1 MDGSKRGGYILDIK
15 TLVNNYLPNVIPIS
29 TGIPQLDDVLEGGFK
44 PYSKYMLYGE
54 AGTWKTRI
62 SLRLVE
68 NAPRDSSP
76 VIISCKHGALP
87 TINGEKRFLHMDRVE
102 EINTYLERL
111 LALPPNKPRIIIIDD
126 LDHAGYS
133 NISEIYDMLTLLNK
147 IIYRDQ
153 GLLIV
158 TSGVSQQPGNT
169 KTLKPRLPRIVQVSM
184 DVHIFLSRE
193 ADNRIRIY
201 NMSIG
206 KSAIINI

>member
-1 MDGSKRGGYILDIK
+1 MEGSKRGGYLLDIK
-15 TLVNNYLPNVIPIS
+15 TLVNNYLTNIIPIS

-44 PYSKYMLYGE
+44 PYTKYMLYGE

-62 SLRLVE
+62 SLRVVE
-68 NAPRDSSP
+68 NAPGDSAP
-76 VIISCKHGALP
+76 IVISCKHGALP
-87 TINGEKRFLHMDRVE
+87 TITGEERFLHIDRVE
-102 EINTYLERL
+102 AINAYLERI
-111 LALPPNKPRIIIIDD
+111 LALPPGKNSIIIIDD
-126 LDHAGYS
+126 LDHAGYN
-133 NISEIYDMLTLLNK
+133 NISEIYDMLSLLNK

-169 KTLKPRLPRIVQVSM
+169 RTLKPRLPRVVQASM
-184 DVHIFLSRE
+184 DIHIFLSRE
-193 ADNRIRIY
+193 GDNRIRIY